1 MFARLMQVVASRW
14 FRLVLVTMLVLSLQ
28 TTLLS
33 EVRFF
38 GYSVQLMAIFV
49 AVAGSVHD
57 VRVGAIVG
65 LVSGFMYDAVLA
77 TPLGIS
83 ALVLGAAGAG
93 TAVVLQTF
101 REPTWWL
108 RILVVSVAAA
118 LSEILLP
125 LTKAVVGLGGWLSPR
140 MFAVSL
146 VTFVGGLVFSAPLI
160 PISRWTLREQVSHGR
175 R

>member
-1 MFARLMQVVASRW
+1 MVERLLQLVASRW
-14 FRLVLVTMLVLSLQ
+14 FRLVLVTLLVLSLQ
-28 TTLLS
+28 TTLFS
-33 EVRFF
+33 EIRVF

-49 AVAGSVHD
+49 AVAGGVHD

-65 LVSGFMYDAVLA
+65 LVSGLMYDAVLA

-83 ALVLGAAGAG
+83 GLVLGATGAGA
-93 TAVVLQTF
+93 ALALRSF

-108 RILVVSVAAA
+108 RILVVSAIAA
-118 LSEILLP
+118 LSEIVLP

-140 MFAVSL
+140 MFAVAL
-146 VTFVGGLVFSAPLI
+146 VTFVGGLILSAPFV
-160 PISRWTLREQVSHGR
+160 PVARWTLREQVSLGR

>member
-1 MFARLMQVVASRW
+1 MFERLLQVVASRW
-14 FRLVLVTMLVLSLQ
+14 FRLVLVALLVLSLQ
-28 TTLLS
+28 TTLFS
-33 EVRFF
+33 EIRFF

-49 AVAGSVHD
+49 AVAGGVHD

-65 LVSGFMYDAVLA
+65 LVSGLMYDAVLA

-83 ALVLGAAGAG
+83 GLVLGATGAG
-93 TAVVLQTF
+93 TALVLQSF

-108 RILVVSVAAA
+108 RILVMSATAA
-118 LSEILLP
+118 LSEIVMP

-140 MFAVSL
+140 MFVVSL
-146 VTFVGGLVFSAPLI
+146 VTFISGLVLAAPFI
-160 PISRWTLREQVSHGR
+160 PVSRWTLREQVSLGR